1 MLARFITEKGQFL
14 ILICKGTAR
23 DGGRRRVQADSAR
36 MVSGQGDVSG
46 GVAGADERAD
56 GGGALRRGA
65 RGDGGGAGGINHR
78 GGVEAGAVAG
88 S

>member
-1 MLARFITEKGQFL
+1 MA
-14 ILICKGTAR
+14 CKL
-23 DGGRRRVQADSAR
+23 RVEY
-36 MVSGQGDVSG
+36 
-46 GVAGADERAD
+46 AGADERAD

-65 RGDGGGAGGINHR
+65 RGDGGGAGIINHR